1 MKTSV
6 TKQLQALEWK
16 WHDTE
21 QHSQRK
27 EQIHRK
33 FSSRRGHLR
42 CGLDQWDSPDWITWA
57 GIPENT
63 FVVVC
68 RSGEDIL
75 IRGERSSL
83 PECFC
88 LNKLNKNK
96 KQFSLCAPL
105 NYLISVWINEL
116 SDSVTVFDSN
126 VSLMHHNYK
135 NTISSVDGVNEQSRG
150 RRGGTL
156 QRMKFPLVTRRRHY
170 SNKDSQEP
178 PQRAPTKPE
187 PLEAIQKQAALIRL
201 LHLK

>member
-1 MKTSV
+1 MPMKTSV

-68 RSGEDIL
+68 TSGEDIL
-75 IRGERSSL
+75 IRRERSSL

-105 NYLISVWINEL
+105 NSLISVWINEL
-116 SDSVTVFDSN
+116 SDFSNVFDSN
-126 VSLMHHNYK
+126 VSPQLQKHNL
-135 NTISSVDGVNEQSRG
+135 ICWWCERSEP
-150 RRGGTL
+150 GTP
-156 QRMKFPLVTRRRHY
+156 RWNSTEDEVP
-170 SNKDSQEP
+170 SGN
-178 PQRAPTKPE
+178 
-187 PLEAIQKQAALIRL
+187 QKASL
-201 LHLK
+201 

>member
-1 MKTSV
+1 MPMKTSV

-42 CGLDQWDSPDWITWA
+42 CGLDRWDSPDWITWA

-68 RSGEDIL
+68 TSGEDIL
-75 IRGERSSL
+75 IRRERSSL

-105 NYLISVWINEL
+105 NSLISVWINEL
-116 SDSVTVFDSN
+116 RDFSN
-126 VSLMHHNYK
+126 CVRQQCFTTTTKTQSHLLMVWTIRAGDAEVELYRGWSSLW
-135 NTISSVDGVNEQSRG
+135 
-150 RRGGTL
+150 
-156 QRMKFPLVTRRRHY
+156 
-170 SNKDSQEP
+170 
-178 PQRAPTKPE
+178 
-187 PLEAIQKQAALIRL
+187 
-201 LHLK
+201 